1 MMVKKMKA
9 FDKDLKYE
17 DVMFLTG
24 NEKARDTI
32 QIISNNAL
40 ETYLPQYL
48 YYYNENIKVSFQQP
62 DQFLDGKVVEK
73 KVFFILNIC
82 EMAPFLYYNLFD
94 LEQTEL
100 AKEIEKLKN
109 YINTLI
115 DKAIEKSELVIVA
128 EFEFQSIGRQ
138 PLGITDINVVLG
150 QLNQYILE
158 KSISC
163 GTVYVLPLNNYVNE
177 YGRHTFYDL
186 RKKYLLASPYSN
198 FGYNCIAYHLL
209 YEIYLI
215 YKKEKKCLVVD
226 CDNVLWKG
234 SLGEEG
240 IEGIQLSN
248 QFVGRAY
255 LDFQREIIKLYY
267 QGMIVC
273 LCSKNDLE
281 DVKNVLDNHPDMLLR
296 NKYITAY
303 KVNYRNKADNIREL
317 EVELNISVD
326 DMVFIDDSSY
336 EIALVSHELPTISTI
351 CLDAGKPYL
360 YADILRNSN
369 FFYKKKI
376 TETDRVRNC
385 DYKHSMKR
393 QKMFADAT
401 NLEGFHKALQTRTQ
415 IEKMDEFTLTRVLEI
430 SKRTNQFN
438 LADTRYTEQYLR
450 GLLNNEKKEVL
461 VLRAID
467 ILGDMGIVAAAEL
480 SYGEETL
487 TISAMFLSCRVFG
500 RGFEM
505 QLLEEIEKRAL
516 SQGCYTIYGV
526 YKKTSKN
533 HKFKDFYNQ
542 HNIVKISKEKI
553 EE

>member
-1 MMVKKMKA
+1 MVKKMKA

-326 DMVFIDDSSY
+326 DMVFIDDS
-336 EIALVSHELPTISTI
+336 I
-351 CLDAGKPYL
+351 CEA
-360 YADILRNSN
+360 S
-369 FFYKKKI
+369 
-376 TETDRVRNC
+376 VR
-385 DYKHSMKR
+385 K
-393 QKMFADAT
+393 
-401 NLEGFHKALQTRTQ
+401 
-415 IEKMDEFTLTRVLEI
+415 
-430 SKRTNQFN
+430 
-438 LADTRYTEQYLR
+438 
-450 GLLNNEKKEVL
+450 
-461 VLRAID
+461 
-467 ILGDMGIVAAAEL
+467 L
-480 SYGEETL
+480 SRL
-487 TISAMFLSCRVFG
+487 
-500 RGFEM
+500 
-505 QLLEEIEKRAL
+505 
-516 SQGCYTIYGV
+516 
-526 YKKTSKN
+526 
-533 HKFKDFYNQ
+533 
-542 HNIVKISKEKI
+542 
-553 EE
+553 